1 MNHKNIFARNSIA
14 IAIALALNL
23 AGCAAVTTSV
33 RGPTPEVFAAAD
45 LPPPME
51 LMPYGANA
59 ALAEEPAERVAVLPS
74 AAATRRATRAAIES
88 RLLVTER

>member
-1 MNHKNIFARNSIA
+1 MNHQNIFARNS

-51 LMPYGANA
+51 SMPYGANS
-59 ALAEEPAERVAVLPS
+59 ALAEEPPS
-74 AAATRRATRAAIES
+74 A
-88 RLLVTER
+88 LQCC

>member
-1 MNHKNIFARNSIA
+1 MNDKNIFARNS

-51 LMPYGANA
+51 SMPYGANA
-59 ALAEEPAERVAVLPS
+59 PLVEQAAERTAVVPS
-74 AAATRRATRAAIES
+74 ASATRRATRAAIES
-88 RLLVTER
+88 RLLVTEK